1 MEATAYK
8 ADLSGRP
15 LRCLVRVVCPHPAT
29 GQSKSNVMSQNQIET
44 NKPKGRVLAPSFQVW
59 ADTSPLPE
67 FRIDT
72 GGGGGGER
80 FGAVCVSEESL
91 DFVSIG
97 AALQSR
103 FIPAGPLL
111 HECQGQQTLA
121 TAKRQAARLAGGM
134 SKAGRGMSDTSQ
146 ADAVGAGAAAV
157 VAWRNGAELD
167 GGERGAA
174 GVSWRAV
181 VQSVAFDWF
190 GEASE
195 DSRESSGGADG
206 FDLLTGSGNPF
217 AGPFGGGATSGR
229 G

>member
-1 MEATAYK
+1 
-8 ADLSGRP
+8 
-15 LRCLVRVVCPHPAT
+15 
-29 GQSKSNVMSQNQIET
+29 MSQNQI
-44 NKPKGRVLAPSFQVW
+44 KPSKRKGRAVAPSVHVW

-80 FGAVCVSEESL
+80 FGAVCVSEACL

-111 HECQGQQTLA
+111 HECQGQQVLS
-121 TAKRQAARLAGGM
+121 TAKRQAAKLARGM
-134 SKAGRGMSDTSQ
+134 AKDGRAMSDTSQ

-157 VAWRNGAELD
+157 VEWRNGAELD
-167 GGERGAA
+167 GADRGPA

-181 VQSVAFDWF
+181 VKSVAFDGF
-190 GEASE
+190 GESIE
-195 DSRESSGGADG
+195 DWRESSGGADC
-206 FDLLTGSGNPF
+206 FDLLTGSALPLPALVGD
-217 AGPFGGGATSGR
+217 G
-229 G
+229 